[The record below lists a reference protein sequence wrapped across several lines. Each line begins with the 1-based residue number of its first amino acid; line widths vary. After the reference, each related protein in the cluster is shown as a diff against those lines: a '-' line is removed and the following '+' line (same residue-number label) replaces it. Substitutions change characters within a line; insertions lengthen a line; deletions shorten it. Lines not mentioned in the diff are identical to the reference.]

1 MCLLQGFEVTHG
13 VGGLAKTPL
22 AGCSPTSDAGTRP
35 QGSSWEGKK
44 DKKVWRARTS
54 WDSSRSW
61 RPRGQTE
68 ILSLILVGWARAEM
82 LKEDAGEGGAV
93 QAQLLLHPTL
103 LSHEMR
109 LQNASLLPSRSP
121 PSCPLGPTPNA
132 ALKGREFCGLQL
144 SLAKPT
150 PYKAT
155 TADKVGLNYAK
166 QGRIFYPS
174 DGAGSL
180 VVDTNGCLF

>member
-44 DKKVWRARTS
+44 DKIVWRARTS
-54 WDSSRSW
+54 ADSSRSW
-61 RPRGQTE
+61 GQME
-68 ILSLILVGWARAEM
+68 ILSLILVGWARAEI

-103 LSHEMR
+103 LSQEMR

-121 PSCPLGPTPNA
+121 PSYPLGP
-132 ALKGREFCGLQL
+132 LQM
-144 SLAKPT
+144 
-150 PYKAT
+150 
-155 TADKVGLNYAK
+155 
-166 QGRIFYPS
+166 QI
-174 DGAGSL
+174 
-180 VVDTNGCLF
+180 